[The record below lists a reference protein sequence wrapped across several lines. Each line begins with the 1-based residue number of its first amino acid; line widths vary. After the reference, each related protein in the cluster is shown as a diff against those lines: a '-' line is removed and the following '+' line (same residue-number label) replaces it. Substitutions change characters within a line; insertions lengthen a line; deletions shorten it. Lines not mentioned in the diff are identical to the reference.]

1 MSKPPSRVK
10 RPPLVPDVDLL
21 YQHLWRQFINQP
33 GVFEKL
39 VGHLE
44 SVRKEDDTICEME
57 FPTSEDDFHPL
68 SESSRISVS
77 ESTTA
82 SARVSLPPMSPR
94 TPGPGPVE
102 GEEEGGVFFMAKNI
116 DLVPDRNIP
125 SPVMVEEKINMSA
138 IKVPVIQYF
147 QPVEVKSEPV
157 ESIVEVIQEVSIDE
171 STQKSK
177 PSITNSQPPT
187 TSQSITLQEDCPV
200 PTKVP
205 TFYPPQLPTPLL
217 SPTFI
222 STIQTF
228 FSSQPSSQVTLH
240 TAALLA
246 ETLQLSQF
254 LSSPLFTYSFG
265 GSCAQAVSCSQ
276 FLSFWQANAKLLH
289 QVKDSVRIFNL
300 LSGCGRKY
308 LLPDDFLPI
317 AKTVLDTHSQ
327 LDFFRGPGYH
337 DLHANY
343 LTSVVAAIFF
353 SAGAWRRKRMYFW
366 QFEKLKFEET
376 LSKLS
381 EEEMDINFIEYF
393 SYDQFYVFYVKFVSL
408 DSDEDG
414 ELGKAELLDYE
425 EGGVLTRK
433 VVERVWQVNLLSRD
447 KNMDY
452 WDWVIFVMAE
462 VDKTTS
468 PALDYWFAVLDT
480 DDDGLLSLG
489 EMKEFYSESLL
500 LLIIQDINVPHIVRW
515 EDLTTQI
522 SDILSSGGEGLFSL
536 MDLRKVRGSNKLAHL
551 LDAFINIFNFIM
563 NDEND
568 VSIRSEMSILQ
579 KYVVRSLNDLES

>member
-1 MSKPPSRVK
+1 MSKPSKVK

-44 SVRKEDDTICEME
+44 SVKKEDDTICEIE

-77 ESTTA
+77 ESTA
-82 SARVSLPPMSPR
+82 SVRVSLPPMSPR
-94 TPGPGPVE
+94 TPGPVPVE
-102 GEEEGGVFFMAKNI
+102 EEEEDGGVFFMAKNI

-125 SPVMVEEKINMSA
+125 SPVMGEEKMNMSA

-157 ESIVEVIQEVSIDE
+157 ESTEEVFQELSHDE
-171 STQKSK
+171 YSQTSK
-177 PSITNSQPPT
+177 ISITNSQQPT
-187 TSQSITLQEDCPV
+187 TSHSITLEEDTPA
-200 PTKVP
+200 PNKLP

-228 FSSQPSSQVTLH
+228 FSSQPSSQVTPH

-246 ETLQLSQF
+246 ETLKLSSF
-254 LSSPLFTYSFG
+254 LSSALFTSSFG
-265 GSCAQAVSCSQ
+265 SSSAKAGSCSQ

-289 QVKDSVRIFNL
+289 QGKDSERIFNL
-300 LSGCGRKY
+300 LSGCGRTY
-308 LLPDDFLPI
+308 LVPDDFLPI
-317 AKTVLDTHSQ
+317 AKTVLDTHNQ
-327 LDFFRGPGYH
+327 LDFFRGPGYL
-337 DLHANY
+337 DLHASY

-353 SAGAWRRKRMYFW
+353 TAGAWRRKRMYFW
-366 QFEKLKFEET
+366 QFKKLKFEET
-376 LSKLS
+376 LAKLS
-381 EEEMDINFIEYF
+381 EEEADINFIEYF
-393 SYDQFYVFYVKFVSL
+393 SYDQFYVFYVKFVNL

-414 ELGKAELLDYE
+414 ELSKSELLEYE

-433 VVERVWQVNLLSRD
+433 VVDRVWQVNLFNTG

-462 VDKTTS
+462 VDKTTA
-468 PALDYWFAVLDT
+468 PAMDYWFAVLDT

-515 EDLTTQI
+515 EDITTQI
-522 SDILSSGGEGLFSL
+522 CDIINTGGEGLFSL
-536 MDLRKVRGSNKLAHL
+536 MDLRTVSGSNKLAHL

-579 KYVVRSLNDLES
+579 KYVVRSLHDLES

>member
-1 MSKPPSRVK
+1 MSSKPPNRTK

-21 YQHLWRQFINQP
+21 YEHLWRQFINQP

-44 SVRKEDDTICEME
+44 SVKKEDDTICEIE

-102 GEEEGGVFFMAKNI
+102 EEGGVFFMAKNI

-125 SPVMVEEKINMSA
+125 SPVMVEEKMNMSA

-147 QPVEVKSEPV
+147 QPVEVKTEPV
-157 ESIVEVIQEVSIDE
+157 ENIVEVFQEVSINE
-171 STQKSK
+171 STPKSK
-177 PSITNSQPPT
+177 PSITNSQPPS
-187 TSQSITLQEDCPV
+187 TSPSITLEEETSVSC

-228 FSSQPSSQVTLH
+228 FSSQPSSQVTPH

-246 ETLQLSQF
+246 ETLQLSPF
-254 LSSPLFTYSFG
+254 LSSPLFTSSFG
-265 GSCAQAVSCSQ
+265 GSCAKAGSCSQ

-289 QVKDSVRIFNL
+289 QVKDSVRIFHL

-308 LLPDDFLPI
+308 LIPDDFLPI
-317 AKTVLDTHSQ
+317 AKTVLDTHKQ
-327 LDFFRGPGYH
+327 LDFFRGPGYI
-337 DLHANY
+337 DLHASY

-353 SAGAWRRKRMYFW
+353 TAGAWRRKRMYFW
-366 QFEKLKFEET
+366 QFQKLNFEET
-376 LSKLS
+376 LKKLS
-381 EEEMDINFIEYF
+381 EEEIDINFIEYF
-393 SYDQFYVFYVKFVSL
+393 SYDQFYVFYVKFVNL
-408 DSDEDG
+408 DSDDDG
-414 ELGKAELLDYE
+414 ELSKADLLEYE

-433 VVERVWQVNLLSRD
+433 VVDRVWQVNLLNRE
-447 KNMDY
+447 NMDY
-452 WDWVIFVMAE
+452 WDWVIFVMAD
-462 VDKTTS
+462 VDKTTA

-500 LLIIQDINVPHIVRW
+500 LLIIQDINVPQIVRW

-522 SDILSSGGEGLFSL
+522 CDIINSGGEGLFSL

-568 VSIRSEMSILQ
+568 VSIRSEMSVLQ